1 MRIFKRLNLRRIRI
15 RFQCSNSSGVW
26 VYEFADYKNKTG
38 LTDQIVPTKIGT
50 VTFLVI
56 ILLSIIVTGCGTLEN
71 GRGWGR
77 DAIYPV
83 DFDRICRA
91 AHDAFF
97 DWQTLVPLG
106 GGLFFAL
113 DDFDERVSDWASDHN
128 PIFGSRRN
136 ARNASDNLRTT
147 LWMESAV
154 TALATPSGD
163 EPTEWT
169 FSKLKGL
176 GVEYVAIRATSG
188 VTGWLKND
196 INRQRPDK
204 SNDYSFPSGHSSSSF
219 SYMTLANRNLD
230 SIDLPEPV
238 IPVLKTG
245 NLLLA
250 TSVAWARVEGRKHYP
265 SDVLVG
271 AALGHFLTAFIHDA
285 FLNLPEDNRVQL
297 AI

>member
-1 MRIFKRLNLRRIRI
+1 
-15 RFQCSNSSGVW
+15 
-26 VYEFADYKNKTG
+26 
-38 LTDQIVPTKIGT
+38 
-50 VTFLVI
+50 
-56 ILLSIIVTGCGTLEN
+56 
-71 GRGWGR
+71 
-77 DAIYPV
+77 
-83 DFDRICRA
+83 
-91 AHDAFF
+91 
-97 DWQTLVPLG
+97 VPLG
-106 GGLFFAL
+106 GGLLFAL
-113 DDFDERVSDWASDHN
+113 DDFDGRVSDWASDHN

-136 ARNASDNLRTT
+136 ARNASDNLRTA
-147 LWMESAV
+147 LLMESAV

-176 GVEYVAIRATSG
+176 GVEYVAIRATYD

-196 INRQRPDK
+196 IDRQRPDK

-238 IPVLKTG
+238 TPVLKTG

-250 TSVAWARVEGRKHYP
+250 TSVAWARVEGRRHYP

-285 FLNLPEDNRVQL
+285 FMNLPEDNRVQL
-297 AI
+297 AILPLDRGAVIGLALRF